1 MIGISRQP
9 VYDACRTVRSEPEN
23 MMAKPIPA
31 NRIIFTAPPS
41 LLEAVD
47 HAAHSLSLSRS
58 ALIRLAL
65 ERFLAEQQWSLIRA
79 SLIEA
84 YQAYAHSS
92 IAITEEFFTA
102 EQEAWDQ
109 YAPFVAN

>member
-1 MIGISRQP
+1 MSKTP
-9 VYDACRTVRSEPEN
+9 P
-23 MMAKPIPA
+23 PA

-58 ALIRLAL
+58 ELVRLAL
-65 ERFLAEQQWSLIRA
+65 ERFLADQQQSLIRA

-92 IAITEEFFTA
+92 VAIAEEFFA
-102 EQEAWDQ
+102 SEQDAWDQ
-109 YAPFVAN
+109 YAPWKAN

>member
-1 MIGISRQP
+1 
-9 VYDACRTVRSEPEN
+9 
-23 MMAKPIPA
+23 MMAKPTPA

-47 HAAHSLSLSRS
+47 HAAHSLNLSRS
-58 ALIRLAL
+58 ELIRLAL
-65 ERFLAEQQWSLIRA
+65 ERFLAEQQRSLIRA

-92 IAITEEFFTA
+92 VTIAEEFFA
-102 EQEAWDQ
+102 SEQDAWDQ
-109 YAPFVAN
+109 YAP

>member
-1 MIGISRQP
+1 
-9 VYDACRTVRSEPEN
+9 
-23 MMAKPIPA
+23 MMSKTTPA
-31 NRIIFTAPPS
+31 NRIIFTAPPG

-47 HAAHSLSLSRS
+47 HAARSLNLSRS
-58 ALIRLAL
+58 ELIRLAL
-65 ERFLAEQQWSLIRA
+65 ERFLAEHQRSLIRA

-92 IAITEEFFTA
+92 VAIAEEFFTA